1 MDRVEEFI
9 MYSLRDSALP
19 NYHRDR
25 NSVDFPSAFDSFIE
39 VDISGENKVEV
50 PACFTNFVVTEVG
63 KCDTLV
69 MPILA
74 PVTAMPRRLI
84 RGILSDF
91 MNPRSS
97 GGSGFAYCKT
107 SAGDYYYGLPGII
120 LNGDK
125 EPLMVMTLEINY
137 EIENRHAVF
146 TPVRYICH
154 VSPKVFMNQDKLV
167 EKTIIKKIIPFCST
181 KVMDRRDIARNSAYS
196 EMRPFIIGTT
206 IKVVIDDCSGFL
218 VKPVVPS
225 PSVNINQELNK
236 LIADNISEIIGNDS

>member
-9 MYSLRDSALP
+9 MYSLRDCALP
-19 NYHRDR
+19 SYHRDR
-25 NSVDFPSAFDSFIE
+25 HSVDFPSAFDSFIE

-50 PACFTNFVVTEVG
+50 PACFTNYVVG
-63 KCDTLV
+63 WIDKYNTLV
-69 MPILA
+69 MPIIS

-97 GGSGFAYCKT
+97 SYAGFAYCKT

-120 LNGDK
+120 LNGNK
-125 EPLMVMTLEINY
+125 EPLMVLTLEINY
-137 EIENRHAVF
+137 AIEGRTKTF
-146 TPVRYICH
+146 TPTRCICH

-181 KVMDRRDIARNSAYS
+181 KVLERRDMLRNNAYS
-196 EMRPFIIGTT
+196 ESRPFILGTT
-206 IKVVIDDCSGFL
+206 IKVVIDDCSGFV

-225 PSVNINQELNK
+225 PSVDINQELNK
-236 LIADNISEIIGNDS
+236 LIADNIGEVLGNDN

>member
-91 MNPRSS
+91 MNPRSL
-97 GGSGFAYCKT
+97 GGLA
-107 SAGDYYYGLPGII
+107 LLI
-120 LNGDK
+120 
-125 EPLMVMTLEINY
+125 
-137 EIENRHAVF
+137 
-146 TPVRYICH
+146 VR
-154 VSPKVFMNQDKLV
+154 PQ
-167 EKTIIKKIIPFCST
+167 
-181 KVMDRRDIARNSAYS
+181 
-196 EMRPFIIGTT
+196 
-206 IKVVIDDCSGFL
+206 
-218 VKPVVPS
+218 
-225 PSVNINQELNK
+225 Q
-236 LIADNISEIIGNDS
+236 EIITMVYLVSY